1 MPVSH
6 QKGRLNMSEERT
18 LEESFKELDEL
29 IEKMQ
34 TEDLPLEEAFTLYK
48 RGIELV
54 QQCNDKIQKVEC
66 DIQKLNPAGE

>member
-1 MPVSH
+1 
-6 QKGRLNMSEERT
+6 MSEERT

-54 QQCNDKIQKVEC
+54 QQCNDRIQKVEC

>member
-1 MPVSH
+1 
-6 QKGRLNMSEERT
+6 MSEERT

-54 QQCNDKIQKVEC
+54 QQCNDRIRKVEC

>member
-1 MPVSH
+1 
-6 QKGRLNMSEERT
+6 MSEERT

-34 TEDLPLEEAFTLYK
+34 KEDLPLEESFGLYK

-54 QQCNDKIQKVEC
+54 QYCSEKIKKVEC

>member
-1 MPVSH
+1 
-6 QKGRLNMSEERT
+6 MSEERT

-34 TEDLPLEEAFTLYK
+34 KEDLPLEEAFGLYK
-48 RGIELV
+48 KGIELV

-66 DIQKLNPAGE
+66 DIRKLNPAGE

>member
-1 MPVSH
+1 
-6 QKGRLNMSEERT
+6 MSEERT

-48 RGIELV
+48 RGIELA